1 MCRVAPDHVRLS
13 KGHRHTRGVPLQVVS
28 PFVLDDAHCCQYEQ
42 EQDNLRVEEDWFAI
56 MRELN
61 AQETLDDR
69 INAQEKG

>member
-1 MCRVAPDHVRLS
+1 
-13 KGHRHTRGVPLQVVS
+13 
-28 PFVLDDAHCCQYEQ
+28 LDDAHCCQYEQ